1 MQIKLERSG
10 GFTGI
15 PQTHSVST
23 DQLSQDDAR
32 QVSDLVRKAGFY
44 ELPATIRSTQPGAD
58 RFQYDITVES
68 ERGAHKVTVE
78 EGAVPSQLQPLL
90 EWMKKCAPARAGK

>member
-23 DQLSQDDAR
+23 EQLPEEEAR
-32 QVSDLVRKAGFY
+32 QVSDLVQKAGFY
-44 ELPATIRSTQPGAD
+44 EWPPTIRSTQPSAD
-58 RFQYDITVES
+58 RFQYDITVEG
-68 ERGAHKVTVE
+68 ERGAHKVTVD
-78 EGAVPSQLQPLL
+78 EGAVPSQVQPLL
-90 EWMKKCAPARAGK
+90 EWMKKSARADK

>member
-1 MQIKLERSG
+1 MRIKLERSG

-23 DQLSQDDAR
+23 EQLSEGDAR
-32 QVSDLVRKAGFY
+32 QVSDLVQQSGFY
-44 ELPATIRSTQPGAD
+44 ELPAAIRSTQPGAD

-68 ERGAHKVTVE
+68 ERGAHTVTVD
-78 EGAVPSQLQPLL
+78 EGAVPSQLRPLL
-90 EWMKKCAPARAGK
+90 DWLKKSARIRAGK

>member
-23 DQLSQDDAR
+23 DQLPEEEAR
-32 QVSDLVRKAGFY
+32 QVSELVQKAGFY
-44 ELPATIRSTQPGAD
+44 ELPATIRSTQAGAD

-68 ERGAHKVTVE
+68 ERGAHKVTVD
-78 EGAVPSQLQPLL
+78 EGAVPSQLRPLL
-90 EWMKKCAPARAGK
+90 DWIKKSARTRAGK

>member
-32 QVSDLVRKAGFY
+32 QVSDLVQKAGFY
-44 ELPATIRSTQPGAD
+44 ELPSTIRSTRPGAD
-58 RFQYDITVES
+58 RFQYDITVEG
-68 ERGAHKVTVE
+68 ERGAHKVTVD

-90 EWMKKCAPARAGK
+90 DWLKKSARTRAGE

>member
-15 PQTHSVST
+15 PQTHTVST
-23 DQLSQDDAR
+23 DQLPEEEAR
-32 QVSDLVRKAGFY
+32 QVSDLVQKAGFY
-44 ELPATIRSTQPGAD
+44 ELPCAIRSTQPGAD
-58 RFQYDITVES
+58 RFQYDITVEG
-68 ERGAHKVTVE
+68 ERGAHKVTVD

-90 EWMKKCAPARAGK
+90 DWMKESARTRAGK

>member
-23 DQLSQDDAR
+23 DQLPAEEAR
-32 QVSDLVRKAGFY
+32 QVSDLVQKAGFY

-68 ERGAHKVTVE
+68 ERGAHKVTVD
-78 EGAVPSQLQPLL
+78 EGAVPSQLRPLL
-90 EWMKKCAPARAGK
+90 DWIKKSPRTRTGN

>member
-23 DQLSQDDAR
+23 DQLPEDEAR
-32 QVSDLVRKAGFY
+32 QVSDLVQQSGFY
-44 ELPATIRSTQPGAD
+44 ELPPAIRSVQPGAD
-58 RFQYDITVES
+58 RFQYDITVEG
-68 ERGAHKVTVE
+68 ERGTHTVTVD
-78 EGAVPSQLQPLL
+78 EGAVPSLLRPLL
-90 EWMKKCAPARAGK
+90 EWMKKSARAGK

>member
-23 DQLSQDDAR
+23 DQLPPDEAQ
-32 QVSDLVRKAGFY
+32 QVSDLVQKAGFY

-58 RFQYDITVES
+58 RFQYDLTVES
-68 ERGAHKVTVE
+68 ERGAHKITVD
-78 EGAVPSQLQPLL
+78 EGAVPSQLRPLL
-90 EWMKKCAPARAGK
+90 DWMKKSGRTRGGR